1 MRGATAS
8 ANSVVSLGVVKVRPQ
23 CSGLPTVIVCH
34 GSPPLLLGERRA
46 VEVDV
51 KRDDFV
57 IPHSKYLGYIA
68 FECRTTGPLK
78 LVSSQGARFVPID
91 KRLSHFERDNPTV
104 EAFRGFEIGWLPRY
118 LLHGTG
124 EAGEDDIVG

>member
-1 MRGATAS
+1 MPRES
-8 ANSVVSLGVVKVRPQ
+8 A
-23 CSGLPTVIVCH
+23 
-34 GSPPLLLGERRA
+34 LLLGERRA

-51 KRDDFV
+51 ERDDFA